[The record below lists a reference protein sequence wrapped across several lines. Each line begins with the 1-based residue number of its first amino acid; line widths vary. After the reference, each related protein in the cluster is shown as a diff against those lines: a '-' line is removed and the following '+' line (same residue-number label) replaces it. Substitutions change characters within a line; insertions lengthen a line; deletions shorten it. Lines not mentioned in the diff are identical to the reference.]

1 MTEID
6 PDHIDGTFVPIPRPT
21 VVGVEL
27 DGEAVLYDEA
37 TESVHQLNP
46 TATIAWSC
54 FDGSGTLD
62 ELIADVASVYEVGA
76 EVVHAGMLELTRELG
91 RKGLLEGVAA
101 RQPEMEEHHD
111 HDPDC

>member
-6 PDHIDGTFVPIPRPT
+6 PDQIDGTFVPIRRPS
-21 VVGVEL
+21 VAGVEL

-37 TESVHQLNP
+37 SEAVHQLNF

-62 ELIADVASVYEVGA
+62 ELIVDVASVYEVGA
-76 EVVHAGMLELTRELG
+76 DVVRAGMLELTRELG
-91 RKGLLEGVAA
+91 RKGLLEGVVA
-101 RQPEMEEHHD
+101 RQPEMEEHQD
-111 HDPDC
+111 HDAHC